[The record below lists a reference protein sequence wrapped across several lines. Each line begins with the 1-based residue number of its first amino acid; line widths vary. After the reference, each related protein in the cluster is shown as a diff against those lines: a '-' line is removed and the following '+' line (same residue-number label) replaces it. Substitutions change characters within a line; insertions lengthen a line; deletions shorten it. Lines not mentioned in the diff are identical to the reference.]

1 MFEVIVAVIYRNLM
15 CVYSRCLHFC
25 NGSCASLCIIDVSRD
40 KIVKNILEINATVQK
55 TVKTIEICMTNVKE
69 TSAMNQLKWVITFWD
84 VLTTESHHWTYWSIV
99 EDSKSVT
106 RTICG
111 ECGDGSVSGVH
122 FQKPIS
128 LLLMKNHQHVWLRE
142 LHQMQIDNKTLYS
155 KYLSSAK
162 EPLELVHSVIC
173 GSPQIA
179 LRGTLYMLLFIED
192 ITRHAVEYILLYK
205 SEAME
210 ILFKELT
217 ASKEKELGK
226 QVKQCW
232 TAGGGEY
239 TSKRFAEYQQSDR
252 ILKQTTV
259 RYSPQSNGVVE
270 RVHCRIREHEWC
282 LLHDALLSMKYW
294 AFAVL
299 VAVCLMNLTP
309 THSVVGISPH
319 AAWHWMKSFFKQTW
333 VFGCLAFVSAQKEDE
348 KQLDYQATASILIW
362 YSISANQYLM
372 HDPPAKMLHCSWVA
386 VFREGKK

>member
-1 MFEVIVAVIYRNLM
+1 MESPVVSLLSASEPLIVSLSARSKDLLTFFCRRHSQIARSGTSATWLSGMISIGFTCRLFDSMFEVIVAVIYRNLM

-40 KIVKNILEINATVQK
+40 KIVENILEINATVQK
-55 TVKTIEICMTNVKE
+55 TVKTMEICMTNVKE

-84 VLTTESHHWTYWSIV
+84 VLTTESHHWTHWSIV

-232 TAGGGEY
+232 TAGGGE
-239 TSKRFAEYQQSDR
+239 
-252 ILKQTTV
+252 
-259 RYSPQSNGVVE
+259 
-270 RVHCRIREHEWC
+270 
-282 LLHDALLSMKYW
+282 
-294 AFAVL
+294 
-299 VAVCLMNLTP
+299 
-309 THSVVGISPH
+309 
-319 AAWHWMKSFFKQTW
+319 
-333 VFGCLAFVSAQKEDE
+333 
-348 KQLDYQATASILIW
+348 
-362 YSISANQYLM
+362 
-372 HDPPAKMLHCSWVA
+372 
-386 VFREGKK
+386 